1 MQETK
6 PEVTQLI
13 KQSSSADDTI
23 EHALSLT
30 QKFSASFKSYEMNLL
45 KDYKNLITNKID

>member
-1 MQETK
+1 MNDYDYKNEQILHKKIKENK

-30 QKFSASFKSYEMNLL
+30 
-45 KDYKNLITNKID
+45 